1 MSSRIIGTHAVKLG
15 RPPSMPQSE
24 VWWPLRHGLG
34 LLLGDLSQ
42 VRLPV
47 LLVFVQGPG
56 DRRGLFLSHLRLSL
70 GPYGLGLRGLLL
82 GPVGLRPGGR

>member
-1 MSSRIIGTHAVKLG
+1 
-15 RPPSMPQSE
+15 
-24 VWWPLRHGLG
+24 
-34 LLLGDLSQ
+34 

-82 GPVGLRPGGR
+82 GPVGLRPGPSAFPDGSRPAWLLRPLSIMMLAAFLISPMMTIS